1 MAPRFRVERQGSALV
16 LPTVDAV
23 LDAVEAGRLGA
34 SDVVFDAER
43 NAFVRV
49 QDHPELRAAWDER
62 QRYKPLDDR
71 RPLPASPDAALAFP
85 ALSDGGA
92 TPAQGVV
99 SHADLE
105 ARKAAWRAIR
115 DGSPA
120 QAPRVGPAPDAQ
132 RHPAE
137 RGESVLTATALVLA
151 VLLLGLVGWSVLA
164 FATGMGGML
173 TAGVWGR

>member
-1 MAPRFRVERQGSALV
+1 MTPRFRVEGPGSALV

-34 SDVVFDAER
+34 ADVVFDAER

-49 QDHPELRAAWDER
+49 QDHPELRAAWDAR
-62 QRYKPLDDR
+62 QRFKPLDDR

-85 ALSDGGA
+85 ALSDGGS

-99 SHADLE
+99 SQADLE

-115 DGSPA
+115 E
-120 QAPRVGPAPDAQ
+120 QAPRPAPVPDQ
-132 RHPAE
+132 RRHPAD
-137 RGESVLTATALVLA
+137 RGESVLTTTALVLA

-173 TAGVWGR
+173 SAGVWGR